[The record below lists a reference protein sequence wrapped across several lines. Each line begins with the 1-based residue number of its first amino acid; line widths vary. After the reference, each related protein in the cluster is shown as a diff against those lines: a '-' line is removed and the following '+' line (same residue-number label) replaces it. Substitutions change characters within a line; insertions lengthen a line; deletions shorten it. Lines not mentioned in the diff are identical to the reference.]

1 MQTHPLQ
8 AQVMQSADAL
18 GSGEWKEVDTDCFK
32 KAHLSLSCFFLNIY
46 FISYCQSSINPFCN
60 SFAWKNKLL
69 TLSDVC
75 VSAEKPRQGWVDSA
89 RLRLRLFTGLPQK
102 GRVAFVLV
110 AGRSSNIH
118 QHIQTASGPCIRA
131 PANVPGLLMSM
142 DRIPENTKALSKC
155 EHAKWSSASVQRV
168 GPLRTPRNIF
178 FSLQY
183 FSPPWVLAT
192 VSFLHLAPF
201 SLASCFFQFP
211 QVSLPTWF
219 LESIIPPGQGTLPS
233 HHTSELFSLALI
245 CFLLCMTHKTQRF
258 LLVATRNLNT
268 FSPEWLS
275 TEQGAPNHISADCHC
290 WWHHINCQFGE
301 TCFWLSFPVYISLF
315 KFVFKK

>member
-178 FSLQY
+178 FFPSILL
-183 FSPPWVLAT
+183 STLSVGHCVLPSSG
-192 VSFLHLAPF
+192 SFLSSFLLFPVSSSKSSHLVPWKHH
-201 SLASCFFQFP
+201 SP
-211 QVSLPTWF
+211 RTR
-219 LESIIPPGQGTLPS
+219 
-233 HHTSELFSLALI
+233 HTSISPYFWVVFFSTHLLFAMHDS
-245 CFLLCMTHKTQRF
+245 
-258 LLVATRNLNT
+258 
-268 FSPEWLS
+268 
-275 TEQGAPNHISADCHC
+275 
-290 WWHHINCQFGE
+290 
-301 TCFWLSFPVYISLF
+301 
-315 KFVFKK
+315 